1 MSSKITPELKYE
13 LISLA
18 PALTI
23 DECAEYLD
31 IDFAALSPEDKAF
44 FKKMYMQAKY
54 QLRVEAINALK
65 NEMKNG
71 KDRFK
76 PSLAVLL
83 RFADEWETLSVEDKQ
98 ANFTANINLSG
109 GS

>member
-1 MSSKITPELKYE
+1 MDITTELKYE
-13 LISLA
+13 LDTLA

-23 DECAEYLD
+23 DECCEYLD
-31 IDFAALSPEDKAF
+31 IDLLNASEDEQKL
-44 FKKMYMQAKY
+44 FKKMYMQGKY
-54 QLRVEAINALK
+54 RLRVEAVKALK

-83 RFADEWETLSVEDKQ
+83 RFADEWDSIDLEDKRS
-98 ANFTANINLSG
+98 NFTATINLS
-109 GS
+109 